1 MDHWLE
7 TIPAVAV
14 LLAVAVFV
22 AVESLG
28 VPLPGETI
36 LVAATLVSLEGAV
49 SPWLVALAAAVGAVI
64 GDSAGYV
71 IGRRFG
77 VRLLIILSRRFP
89 ARFSPDSIHRAIG
102 VMNRWGALAVFGGR
116 FVAFLRVLI
125 GPLAGTLRMPY
136 RRFLVANVAGAVVW
150 SGAVV
155 LVVSLLGRAAEEL
168 IHQFTWVALL
178 AVLLTLIVLATVSV
192 YRARRRAAAPA
203 VAPGAAVPAVAPG
216 PAAPAGSAP
225 QTPTPQHPG
234 QAQNAPAA
242 ALTMSD
248 LFTPDGSLSPLAAS
262 AGITP
267 GTPGSAAGPGV
278 AGLAGVGAALATVF
292 APVGRAIRRTPFT
305 AGLFL
310 VFLVLAIVT
319 GALWDPISRRSWY
332 PEIAYGLPS
341 FLDGHWWTLITG
353 TFFSQL
359 PIHYAITLVGLIVGV
374 GWAERTFGSFRA
386 FGIFAGGQI
395 VAVIGTVFFLLASRS
410 FDSDWAAQLQ
420 DHYDVGPSGG
430 MFACLAA
437 VLVTLRAPWR
447 LRLRFALLAFAIVS
461 LFYIG
466 TMADIEH
473 FFGVVVVMLVVPF
486 VQPRGTRAG
495 RPSSREWRILAFAGL
510 VILAIVEVAGTLLP
524 SDDPTT
530 TAAPG
535 ASTWIDVG
543 IDVLIVAL
551 IANGVRL
558 GHRLPWVIAFGLG
571 VFNVIEVIALLV
583 YAVVAVDFS
592 PSLFEALTNSSLWI
606 ALLVILWLGRGAYR
620 VPWRRSRR
628 VVRQTT
634 DARKTPLAILTT
646 DGGGTLSWMTM
657 WDENRYFVT
666 ADGASFVAYQQR
678 SGVALA
684 LGDPIGPAEN
694 VGETIAEWVA
704 ECERIGLAPCL
715 FSVSDATLAA
725 APEGWT
731 HLQVAED
738 TIIDLPTLEMT
749 GKKWQAI
756 RSALNR
762 ADREKVTFRMTVLA
776 DEPWEIVSQVRA
788 ISEEWVGDKALPE
801 MGFTLGG
808 VDEALDPHV
817 KTALALDESG
827 TVQGVLSWLPVYG
840 ADDTVRGWTLDLMR
854 RRDDGSFRPVMEYL
868 IASSCL
874 HFQAEGAL
882 FVSLSGAP
890 LAHAAGYE
898 ASGIDAVL
906 DSLGK
911 MLEPLYGFQ
920 SLHNFKTK
928 FNPRYERMSLLYR
941 DEGDLPKIALGLTR
955 AFLPHE
961 SLLGIAKMGLQR

>member
-1 MDHWLE
+1 MDHWLS
-7 TIPAVAV
+7 TIPPVLV
-14 LLAVAVFV
+14 LLVVFAFV
-22 AVESLG
+22 AVESVG

-36 LVAATLVSLEGAV
+36 LVAATLVSLGGSV
-49 SPWLVALAAAVGAVI
+49 SPWAVALAGALGAVV
-64 GDSAGYV
+64 GDSLGYV

-77 VRLLIILSRRFP
+77 VRLLYVLARRFP
-89 ARFSPDSIHRAIG
+89 SRFSPDRIHRAIG
-102 VMNRWGALAVFGGR
+102 LMNRWGALAVFGGR
-116 FVAFLRVLI
+116 FVAFLRVI
-125 GPLAGTLRMPY
+125 VGPLAGTLRMPY

-150 SGAVV
+150 SGAVT
-155 LVVSLLGRAAEEL
+155 LVVTMLGRAAEEL
-168 IHQFTWVALL
+168 IHQFTWIALL
-178 AVLLTLIVLATVSV
+178 AVLLGIVVVATIAV
-192 YRARRRAAAPA
+192 YRSRRRAAETAAA
-203 VAPGAAVPAVAPG
+203 VATVPATAGTTATATGAPD
-216 PAAPAGSAP
+216 AATTAP
-225 QTPTPQHPG
+225 
-234 QAQNAPAA
+234 

-248 LFTPDGSLSPLAAS
+248 LFETDGSLSPLAAS
-262 AGITP
+262 AGLTP
-267 GTPGSAAGPGV
+267 GTAGSTAGPGV
-278 AGLAGVGAALATVF
+278 AGIAGVGAALGAVF
-292 APVGRAIRRTPFT
+292 APVGLAIRRTPFT
-305 AGLFL
+305 ASLLGLFL
-310 VFLVLAIVT
+310 VAAVAT
-319 GALWDPISRRSWY
+319 GALWDPIIQRSWY
-332 PEIAYGLPS
+332 PDIAYGVPS
-341 FLDGHWWTLITG
+341 TLDGRWWTVITG
-353 TFFSQL
+353 TFFARL
-359 PIHYAITLVGLIVGV
+359 PIHYAILVVGLLVGV
-374 GWAERTFGSFRA
+374 GWAERTFGTFRA

-395 VAVIGTVFFLLASRS
+395 VAVVGTSFFLLSARS
-410 FDSDWAAQLQ
+410 FDSDWASALTTN
-420 DHYDVGPSGG
+420 YDVGPSGG
-430 MFACLAA
+430 IFACLAA

-447 LRLRFALLAFAIVS
+447 LRARFALFAYVTVS
-461 LFYIG
+461 LIYIG
-466 TMADIEH
+466 TMSDIQH
-473 FFGVVVVMLVVPF
+473 FLGVVVVMLVVPF
-486 VQPRGTRAG
+486 LQPRGSRVG
-495 RPSSREWRILAFAGL
+495 RPSSREWRILAFASL
-510 VILAIVEVAGTLLP
+510 VILAVVEAVGTLLP
-524 SDDPTT
+524 SDDAGTSALAGT
-530 TAAPG
+530 
-535 ASTWIDVG
+535 STWIDVAV
-543 IDVLIVAL
+543 DVLVIAL

-558 GHRLPWVIAFGLG
+558 GHRLPWVIGVILG
-571 VFNVIEVIALLV
+571 VFNVLEFLGLAV
-583 YAVVAVDFS
+583 YAIVARDF
-592 PSLFEALTNSSLWI
+592 PPNLFVTMTNSSLWI

-628 VVRQTT
+628 IVRQTT
-634 DARKTPLAILTT
+634 DARRTPLAILTN

-657 WDENRYFVT
+657 WDENQYFVT
-666 ADGASFVAYQQR
+666 ADGQSFVAYQRR

-684 LGDPIGPAEN
+684 LGDPIGPADRL
-694 VGETIAEWVA
+694 GATIAEWVA
-704 ECERIGLAPCL
+704 ECERIGLAPAL
-715 FSVSDATLAA
+715 FSVSDATLAV

-749 GKKWQAI
+749 GKKWQVI

-762 ADREKVTFRMTVLA
+762 ADREKVTFRMTTLA

-827 TVQGVLSWLPVYG
+827 TVQGVLSWLPVFG

-854 RRDDGSFRPVMEYL
+854 RRDDGAFRPVMEYL

-911 MLEPLYGFQ
+911 VLEPLYGFQ

>member
-1 MDHWLE
+1 MDHWLG
-7 TIPAVAV
+7 TIPPAAV
-14 LLAVAVFV
+14 LLVVLVFV

-36 LVAATLVSLEGAV
+36 LIAGTLVALGGSV
-49 SPWLVALAAAVGAVI
+49 SPWLVGLAAAVGAVV
-64 GDSAGYV
+64 GDTAGYF

-77 VRLLIILSRRFP
+77 VRLLAVLARRFP
-89 ARFSPDSIHRAIG
+89 DRFSPDRIHRAIG

-116 FVAFLRVLI
+116 FVAFLRVI
-125 GPLAGTLRMPY
+125 VGPLAGTLRMPY
-136 RRFLVANVAGAVVW
+136 RRFLVANVLGAIVW
-150 SGAVV
+150 SGAVT
-155 LVVSLLGRAAEEL
+155 LVVTLLGRAAEEL
-168 IHQFTWVALL
+168 IHQFTWFALL
-178 AVLLTLIVLATVSV
+178 AVVVGIVVLATVAV
-192 YRARRRAAAPA
+192 YRSRRRAAA
-203 VAPGAAVPAVAPG
+203 AAT
-216 PAAPAGSAP
+216 AAPAPAP
-225 QTPTPQHPG
+225 AP
-234 QAQNAPAA
+234 APAA
-242 ALTMSD
+242 TAGGTPGSGGTPDAATPALTMSD
-248 LFTPDGSLSPLAAS
+248 LFETDGSLSPLAAS
-262 AGITP
+262 AGLKP

-278 AGLAGVGAALATVF
+278 AGLAGIGAALVTVF
-292 APVGRAIRRTPFT
+292 TPVGRAIKRTPFT
-305 AGLFL
+305 ATLLGLFL
-310 VFLVLAIVT
+310 VAGIAT
-319 GALWDPISRRSWY
+319 GALWDPITARPWY
-332 PEIAYGLPS
+332 ASIAYGVPAT
-341 FLDGHWWTLITG
+341 LDGHWWSVITG
-353 TFFSQL
+353 TFFARL
-359 PIHYAITLVGLIVGV
+359 PIHYAILLVGLIVGV
-374 GWAERTFGSFRA
+374 GWAERTFGTFRT
-386 FGIFAGGQI
+386 FGIFVGGQLF
-395 VAVIGTVFFLLASRS
+395 AVIGTVFFLLAARS
-410 FDSDWAAQLQ
+410 FDSEWASRLSLQ
-420 DHYDVGPSGG
+420 HDVGPSGG

-447 LRLRFALLAFAIVS
+447 LRARFALFAFVTVS
-461 LFYIG
+461 LIYIG
-466 TMADIEH
+466 TQSDIQH
-473 FFGVVVVMLVVPF
+473 FFGVVVVMVIVPF
-486 VQPRGTRAG
+486 LQPRGSRVG
-495 RPSSREWRILAFAGL
+495 RPSSREWRILAFASL
-510 VILAIVEVAGTLLP
+510 VILAVVEAIGTLLP
-524 SDDPTT
+524 ADDATT
-530 TAAPG
+530 SALAG
-535 ASTWIDVG
+535 ASTWVDVAIDVVV
-543 IDVLIVAL
+543 IAL

-558 GHRLPWVIAFGLG
+558 GHRLPWLVGVVLG
-571 VFNVIEVIALLV
+571 VFNVLEFVVLAA
-583 YAVVAVDFS
+583 YAIVARDFP
-592 PSLFEALTNSSLWI
+592 PSLFVTMTNSSLWI
-606 ALLVILWLGRGAYR
+606 ALLVLLWLGRGAYR

-628 VVRQTT
+628 IVRQTT
-634 DARKTPLAILTT
+634 DARKTPLAILTN

-657 WDENRYFVT
+657 WDENQYFVT
-666 ADGASFVAYQQR
+666 ADGESFVAYQRR

-684 LGDPIGPAEN
+684 LGDPIGPADKL
-694 VGETIAEWVA
+694 GATIAEWVA
-704 ECERIGLAPCL
+704 ECERIGLAPAL
-715 FSVSDATLAA
+715 FSVSDATLAV

-749 GKKWQAI
+749 GKKWQVI

-762 ADREKVTFRMTVLA
+762 ADREKVSFRMTVLA

-827 TVQGVLSWLPVYG
+827 TVQGVLSWLPVFG

-854 RRDDGSFRPVMEYL
+854 RRDDGAFRPVMEYL

-911 MLEPLYGFQ
+911 VLEPLYGFQ